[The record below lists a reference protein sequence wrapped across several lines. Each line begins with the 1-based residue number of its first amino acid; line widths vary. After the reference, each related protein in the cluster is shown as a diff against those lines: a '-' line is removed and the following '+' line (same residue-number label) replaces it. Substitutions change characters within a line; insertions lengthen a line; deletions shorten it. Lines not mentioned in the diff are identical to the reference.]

1 MSESSKLVVE
11 PIANDNP
18 IILQVLGICSAL
30 AVTTQMMPA
39 LVMSISLT
47 AVIVFTSFFV
57 SLIRNVIPSNIRII
71 AQVTVAAVGVILV
84 DQVLKAYAYDMSKQL
99 SVFIGLILTNCIVL
113 GRAEAFAMSN
123 SPGKAALDGLGNGL
137 GYSVVL
143 LIVAFFRELFGS
155 GKLFGV
161 EIMPLVT
168 EGGWYQSNGL
178 MLLPPSAFFLIGLI
192 IWVVRTWKPA
202 QVEKPS
208 FQIHQVHR
216 TEVL

>member
-137 GYSVVL
+137 GYSVIL

-168 EGGWYQSNGL
+168 EGAGTS
-178 MLLPPSAFFLIGLI
+178 PTA
-192 IWVVRTWKPA
+192 
-202 QVEKPS
+202 
-208 FQIHQVHR
+208 
-216 TEVL
+216 